1 MLYSEGAFNY
11 SNLEQY
17 PMRLISDINDAM
29 QTKNEKQK
37 EALESAKG
45 TNRRTF

>member
-1 MLYSEGAFNY
+1 
-11 SNLEQY
+11 
-17 PMRLISDINDAM
+17 MRLISDINDAM
-29 QTKNEKQK
+29 QAKNKQQK